1 MPGPDARA
9 SKPVSELWSYSDTVV
24 KQMEPFW
31 DEKQHR
37 YGGDSPFRL
46 TVGMLKIYS
55 NAKMAGYQGPSRNDD
70 RIPFLA
76 RLLISWP
83 AYITNARDTHHPST
97 FHPHVPGF
105 TNSIKGHAGVQHVSV
120 DNVACE
126 ALGLAVQSGALSNSL
141 EKQIASKVYAVAR
154 GRQFTAPT
162 VEANQVNWPIGI
174 WLAAARASGRW
185 GAAKLQARRYMRA
198 WTAGMFKPMPGY
210 LIPNL
215 SRGYGLSYWPKV
227 SASEPI
233 NQTSSTEYASIIF
246 TGFDAYDEMVKHGM
260 PRLSASDTARMRTW
274 ARRIISGEWTH
285 GGWPNWDTGKGYERW
300 QLLNYFAW
308 CTEALETIASSRRLV
323 SESER
328 RRARWL
334 LHQALARYTWMVDHG
349 QKGATRYGV
358 VSPFG
363 HDSANVVTLSRLAAT
378 ASEAALKQLG
388 AAGSTPSGWSW
399 WDGERKRLTV
409 SNPRY
414 SSAMITPV
422 NVIGYG
428 GLEPAR
434 LLDSE
439 GRVLTTLGSTIIQA
453 GMRAS
458 VGGRLVGLTQGRYA
472 TVMQGVKQWRP
483 RRVGGGSPALG
494 GRAGPIV
501 VSQHFT
507 PEEITTR
514 YRVSAKNA
522 RTELRIPF
530 WGKLKK
536 RTVTP
541 VSNGLKIETENSEG
555 GKVEIVVVS
564 TRPLSGGW
572 ASIGIV
578 KASPKT
584 RTIFRIIGSSSGA
597 TTTTVVMRPLS

>member
-1 MPGPDARA
+1 M
-9 SKPVSELWSYSDTVV
+9 
-24 KQMEPFW
+24 
-31 DEKQHR
+31 
-37 YGGDSPFRL
+37 
-46 TVGMLKIYS
+46 
-55 NAKMAGYQGPSRNDD
+55 
-70 RIPFLA
+70 
-76 RLLISWP
+76 
-83 AYITNARDTHHPST
+83 
-97 FHPHVPGF
+97 
-105 TNSIKGHAGVQHVSV
+105 
-120 DNVACE
+120 
-126 ALGLAVQSGALSNSL
+126 
-141 EKQIASKVYAVAR
+141 
-154 GRQFTAPT
+154 
-162 VEANQVNWPIGI
+162 
-174 WLAAARASGRW
+174 
-185 GAAKLQARRYMRA
+185 
-198 WTAGMFKPMPGY
+198 
-210 LIPNL
+210 
-215 SRGYGLSYWPKV
+215 
-227 SASEPI
+227 
-233 NQTSSTEYASIIF
+233 
-246 TGFDAYDEMVKHGM
+246 
-260 PRLSASDTARMRTW
+260 
-274 ARRIISGEWTH
+274 
-285 GGWPNWDTGKGYERW
+285 
-300 QLLNYFAW
+300 
-308 CTEALETIASSRRLV
+308 
-323 SESER
+323 
-328 RRARWL
+328 
-334 LHQALARYTWMVDHG
+334 
-349 QKGATRYGV
+349 
-358 VSPFG
+358 
-363 HDSANVVTLSRLAAT
+363 
-378 ASEAALKQLG
+378 
-388 AAGSTPSGWSW
+388 
-399 WDGERKRLTV
+399 
-409 SNPRY
+409 
-414 SSAMITPV
+414 
-422 NVIGYG
+422 IGYG